1 MERISI
7 WNSSL
12 GAAPLP
18 ALPARQTPPS
28 SAASHSTQAAQ
39 GQRLQD
45 SDTGSLQSLG
55 ASPRFS
61 LCEGKGLDKERN
73 SKEKLKSSV

>member
-28 SAASHSTQAAQ
+28 PAASHSTQAAQ

-45 SDTGSLQSLG
+45 SDTEVCSHWEPLQDSAG
-55 ASPRFS
+55 V
-61 LCEGKGLDKERN
+61 
-73 SKEKLKSSV
+73 KEKVWTRRGTVKRN